1 MNISDNESEEDDSL
15 DNLGFL
21 QKGTSIK
28 KEEEHIEK
36 ENNLNEYSGPGYIDS
51 SYMKIGTKITN
62 SEDFKFKENSSPE
75 DQFENVRYT
84 KNDPFNPAASRELI
98 RKNGL
103 SNGVILND
111 RRRTCNFETGKY
123 LQYYDALKR

>member
-21 QKGTSIK
+21 QKGTLIK
-28 KEEEHIEK
+28 KEEEHLEK

>member
-21 QKGTSIK
+21 QKGTLNK
-28 KEEEHIEK
+28 KEEEHLEK

-75 DQFENVRYT
+75 DQFENVSYT
-84 KNDPFNPAASRELI
+84 TNAPSNPASSRKKKK
-98 RKNGL
+98 KNGL

>member
-1 MNISDNESEEDDSL
+1 MNFNENDNEDDDSE
-15 DNLGFL
+15 NLGFL
-21 QKGTSIK
+21 QKGTAIK
-28 KEEEHIEK
+28 KEENHIQK
-36 ENNLNEYSGPGYIDS
+36 DNISEYSGPGYIDS
-51 SYMKIGTKITN
+51 SFMKIGTKISN
-62 SEDFKFKENSSPE
+62 SEDFKFKENNSPE
-75 DQFENVRYT
+75 DQFENIRFA

>member
-21 QKGTSIK
+21 QKGTLIK
-28 KEEEHIEK
+28 KEEEHLEK

-51 SYMKIGTKITN
+51 SYMKIGTKITS

>member
-21 QKGTSIK
+21 QKGTLIK
-28 KEEEHIEK
+28 KEEEHLEK
-36 ENNLNEYSGPGYIDS
+36 ENNFNEYSGPGYIDS

>member
-1 MNISDNESEEDDSL
+1 MNISDNDSEEDDSL

-21 QKGTSIK
+21 QKGTLIK
-28 KEEEHIEK
+28 KEEEHLEK

-51 SYMKIGTKITN
+51 SYMKIGTKIIN
-62 SEDFKFKENSSPE
+62 SDDFKFKENSSPE

>member
-21 QKGTSIK
+21 QKGTLIK

-51 SYMKIGTKITN
+51 SYMKIGTKINN